1 MTTKKQV
8 SKKEKNKITNPKI
21 PKKKKVVK
29 DITNIRN
36 PHENDKCSTCKH
48 ERIYH
53 YGINGI
59 CYHPN
64 CKCYKFRQNEIIL

>member
-1 MTTKKQV
+1 M
-8 SKKEKNKITNPKI
+8 
-21 PKKKKVVK
+21 PKKKLSPKK
-29 DITNIRN
+29 KPSSKKKN
-36 PHENDKCSTCKH
+36 HENDKCSTCKH
-48 ERIYH
+48 EKIYH